1 MGQGRSNKWIAP
13 ATPPLCQLLPLSG
26 LPVSAQSTCHQ
37 VSPPC
42 LPLSPH
48 TSTHTHM
55 RVCAHMWVEFWS
67 ESNLCTYTRV
77 CTHTHTHTHTRAHIH
92 THIHAHAHT
101 HTHSSHTNTHS
112 FPLSFFT
119 IIMNTEV
126 QWHLDRCK
134 SKNRYITNMRIKH
147 YFNLL
152 QSDSFLAFQYWP
164 QTHTHTH
171 MHAQSTSINFS
182 GQSDCHTLLCW

>member
-1 MGQGRSNKWIAP
+1 M
-13 ATPPLCQLLPLSG
+13 PPSLS
-26 LPVSAQSTCHQ
+26 THK
-37 VSPPC
+37 
-42 LPLSPH
+42 H
-48 TSTHTHM
+48 THTHTHTHM

-77 CTHTHTHTHTRAHIH
+77 CTHTHTRIRVHTFTHTYMRM
-92 THIHAHAHT
+92 
-101 HTHSSHTNTHS
+101 HTHSSHTNTQS

-134 SKNRYITNMRIKH
+134 SKDRYITNMRIKH